1 MVPAIAAWN
10 VAAQAVARKAKQ
22 LEYDMAKSVNKVI
35 LVGNVGQDPEVKYTA
50 SGVPVAQVS
59 LATNER
65 FKDRSDQWQDRTE
78 WHSVVAWQRLAEIV
92 GEYVRKGS
100 KLYIEGKLQTSSW
113 EDKHSGERKYRT
125 EVVARDIVLLG
136 ARDNGEEAKA
146 AAPSEESNAE
156 PVASGVADSD
166 IPF

>member
-1 MVPAIAAWN
+1 
-10 VAAQAVARKAKQ
+10 
-22 LEYDMAKSVNKVI
+22 MAKSVNKVI

-50 SGVPVAQVS
+50 SGVPVAKVS

-65 FKDRSDQWQDRTE
+65 FKDKNDAWQDRTE

-100 KLYIEGKLQTSSW
+100 KLYIEGKLQTSTW
-113 EDKHSGERKYRT
+113 EDKQSGERKFRT
-125 EVVARDIVLLG
+125 EIVARDIVLLG
-136 ARDNGEEAKA
+136 SRDSGAEGRAEA
-146 AAPSEESNAE
+146 PGEESNTE

>member
-1 MVPAIAAWN
+1 
-10 VAAQAVARKAKQ
+10 
-22 LEYDMAKSVNKVI
+22 VNKVI
-35 LVGNVGQDPEVKYTA
+35 LVGNVGQNPEVKYTA
-50 SGVPVAQVS
+50 SGVPVAKLG

-65 FKDRSDQWQDRTE
+65 FKDRNDAWQDRTE

-113 EDKHSGERKYRT
+113 EDKQSGERKYRT
-125 EVVARDIVLLG
+125 EIVARDIVLLG
-136 ARDNGEEAKA
+136 SRDNREEARA
-146 AAPSEESNAE
+146 EAPSEESNAE
-156 PVASGVADSD
+156 PVASGITDSD